1 MTMFLIDPQLGSA
14 FLNIKDFSA
23 LYVFL
28 SQVQHYWNLE
38 IANLDLP
45 RKWKILH

>member
-1 MTMFLIDPQLGSA
+1 MTMFIIDPQLEGT

-23 LYVFL
+23 LYLFL
-28 SQVQHYWNLE
+28 SQVRHFWNLE

-45 RKWKILH
+45 RKWKIFH